1 MIVLV
6 FVSIVLPYRLAFYE
20 EDDLAWIIAYYVID
34 FLFLIDMILTFFTTY
49 TDNYTNMEVL
59 SHKKIAIQYFKG
71 WFLIDVLSI
80 MPFDAIFTSKSN
92 INTVIR
98 VSRTSRLY
106 KMLRI
111 LRLFKILK
119 MARNDKKL
127 VHNH

>member
-1 MIVLV
+1 
-6 FVSIVLPYRLAFYE
+6 
-20 EDDLAWIIAYYVID
+20 
-34 FLFLIDMILTFFTTY
+34 MILTFFTTY

-80 MPFDAIFTSKSN
+80 MPFDAIFSSKSN